1 MKRSLFTNLYL
12 DEGGRG
18 GRGNE
23 REKKHQREGGR
34 RQWAGEEA
42 KGANTI
48 RHVGILRT
56 PTRPKPDHL
65 GKMDKFL
72 ETYKLPTFTQEY
84 TKSQ

>member
-23 REKKHQREGGR
+23 REKKHQREGVR
-34 RQWAGEEA
+34 KQRAGEEA

-48 RHVGILRT
+48 RHARILRT

-65 GKMDKFL
+65 GKTDKFL
-72 ETYKLPTFTQEY
+72 ETYK
-84 TKSQ
+84 